1 MITTG
6 AKFYFG
12 LGFLLLVGAVLYG
25 WTSGGV
31 DWGLFPGHMGDMY
44 FQLLGA
50 LTLGYKGAVGDHVGY
65 GILLGGSAV
74 STTMGAFMVAF
85 RDADAKA
92 IAEVAGLSEAPTLR
106 PVASTNFWAPI
117 AAFAV
122 AVLAIGVA
130 TSRWFVIAGLALLAV
145 AVLEWTMYAWAER
158 TTGDPMVNAALR
170 NRIMNP
176 IEVPLF
182 GAVVAGFVALGVSR
196 VFLAVP
202 KLSATWLFIGIAA
215 LVFVTAIA
223 VASVPK
229 ATKGLLVGVVLLG
242 AVGVLAG
249 GIAGVASG
257 PREFHDE
264 SEETTVQG
272 SGELDGK
279 PFGPRAYPTTTS
291 ATAGGETE
299 GETHGEAGAG
309 AEEHEGEGG

>member
-65 GILLGGSAV
+65 GVLLGGSAV
-74 STTMGAFMVAF
+74 ATTMGAFMVAF

-92 IAEVAGLSEAPTLR
+92 VAEVAGLPEAPPLQ
-106 PVASTNFWAPI
+106 PVATSNVWAPI
-117 AAFAV
+117 AAFA
-122 AVLAIGVA
+122 AAITAIGLA
-130 TSRWFVIAGLALLAV
+130 TSGWFVIAGLALLAV
-145 AVLEWTMYAWAER
+145 ATLEWTMYAWADR
-158 TTGDPMVNAALR
+158 TTGDWRINAALR
-170 NRIMNP
+170 DKLMNP

-182 GAVVAGFVALGVSR
+182 GVIVAGFVALGISR
-196 VFLAVP
+196 VFLSVP

-215 LVFVTAIA
+215 LIFLTAIVMSFA
-223 VASVPK
+223 PK
-229 ATKGLLVGVVLLG
+229 ASKNVLLTVVVVG
-242 AVGVLAG
+242 ALAVLAG
-249 GIAGVASG
+249 GIVGAAAG

-264 SEETTVQG
+264 TEEETVEG
-272 SGELDGK
+272 SATY
-279 PFGPRAYPTTTS
+279 GPRVYGTTTTTGAAEET
-291 ATAGGETE
+291 ATTAE
-299 GETHGEAGAG
+299 GE
-309 AEEHEGEGG
+309 